1 MYRHF
6 AIVTLAATGMLAVFA
21 EGENAKALTEQVA
34 ERAPQEEAPMERKA
48 VKVAA
53 RQPGGA
59 WGSDLGAT
67 LGTPT
72 ISAGGGSRELSA
84 SWWPELSRS
93 GYTPDYLARLSDEE
107 RRSLEEAVSEN
118 LGNSA
123 GEAAGQRARLE
134 AASRARSGST
144 GRD

>member
-1 MYRHF
+1 
-6 AIVTLAATGMLAVFA
+6 
-21 EGENAKALTEQVA
+21 
-34 ERAPQEEAPMERKA
+34 
-48 VKVAA
+48 
-53 RQPGGA
+53 
-59 WGSDLGAT
+59 
-67 LGTPT
+67 
-72 ISAGGGSRELSA
+72 
-84 SWWPELSRS
+84 LSRS

>member
-6 AIVTLAATGMLAVFA
+6 AVVTLAVTGMLAIFA

-34 ERAPQEEAPMERKA
+34 DRRPQEEAPEVRKA

-53 RQPGGA
+53 KQPGGA
-59 WGSDLGAT
+59 WGSDLGAAF
-67 LGTPT
+67 GTPT
-72 ISAGGGSRELSA
+72 ISAGGGARELSA

-93 GYTPDYLARLSDEE
+93 GYSPDDIVRLSDEE
-107 RRSLEEAVSEN
+107 RRSLEEAVNEN
-118 LGNSA
+118 LGSSS
-123 GEAAGQRARLE
+123 GEAAGQRAQLE